1 MWLWIGGAVMLV
13 GTVLAAFPGRRRS
26 PIAPVS
32 EPGAQGPAPVPVT
45 PYGNRR
51 PDREPAEVPT

>member
-1 MWLWIGGAVMLV
+1 VMLV

-26 PIAPVS
+26 PTAPVS
-32 EPGAQGPAPVPVT
+32 EPPRQATGAPIPAT
-45 PYGNRR
+45 PNGDGR